1 MYTPI
6 CQALRGDKTMENTS
20 IAGSV
25 ASLQLKWGWLLALG
39 VSLIILGTV
48 ALGDTLMVTVISVL
62 LLGWLLI
69 ASGVFHVVHLFRH
82 TEIRSFW
89 NILGTIF
96 DFLAGVYLVVNPAL
110 GALSL
115 TLVLAAFLLA
125 SGITR
130 LIGVFH
136 ANLPHKF
143 WAVLD
148 GILSIVLGLLLLAH
162 WPWTGLWFIG
172 FAIAIELIFR
182 GWAWVMVSLALRS
195 RISRAVISPQPA

>member
-1 MYTPI
+1 MNT
-6 CQALRGDKTMENTS
+6 NTS
-20 IAGSV
+20 VAGSI

-39 VSLIILGTV
+39 VALIVLGTV
-48 ALGDTLMVTVISVL
+48 ALGDTLVVTVISVL
-62 LLGWLLI
+62 LLGWILI

-96 DFLAGVYLVVNPAL
+96 DFLAGIYLVVNPAL

-143 WAVLD
+143 WSVLD
-148 GILSIVLGLLLLAH
+148 GILSIVLGLLLFAH

-182 GWAWVMVSLALRS
+182 GWAWVMLSLALRS